1 MTDLHPQAD
10 DATVVPPDKR
20 DSLIPT
26 HITLR
31 SELNELEQEN
41 ILTASIWAQGRRHD
55 PVSESFARKL
65 HRRMFRKVWRWA
77 GHYRTTNTNLGVDR
91 TLIHVR
97 LYEALANTRFWIENK
112 TYSEDEIAIRFH
124 HALVS
129 VHPFTDGNGRWSRL
143 MADVLAARL
152 RQPRFTWGSGADL
165 EDAGEIRDKYIA
177 ALRAADNNHD
187 FVPLLA
193 FARSARGQGS
203 KS

>member
-1 MTDLHPQAD
+1 
-10 DATVVPPDKR
+10 
-20 DSLIPT
+20 
-26 HITLR
+26 
-31 SELNELEQEN
+31 
-41 ILTASIWAQGRRHD
+41 
-55 PVSESFARKL
+55 
-65 HRRMFRKVWRWA
+65 MFRKVWRWA
-77 GHYRTTNTNLGVDR
+77 GQYRTTNTNLGVDR

-97 LYEALANTRFWIENK
+97 LYEALENTRFWIENK

-165 EDAGEIRDKYIA
+165 EDAGEMRDKYIA
-177 ALRAADNNHD
+177 ALRTADNNHD

-193 FARSARGQGS
+193 FARYAREES